1 MNALRTSRTALL
13 AALVA
18 AGSAA
23 AQLPL
28 SVDTTF
34 RAGLPSQNVYSVL
47 PLADGKVI
55 ISGQLQFSDLPNQRA
70 GARLLPNG
78 LRDPSFNQGFLPMG
92 GKLTAWSNKYYS
104 GNGQGLRRFLMN
116 GSIDTDFNFIGQ
128 WQQISALQ
136 GGDYHVYSDGS
147 VLLGG
152 YYDIIDPAH
161 GYYQGVGYNLAWI
174 TAEGRLDTT
183 RTHRTGN
190 GAVFGIKEYPA
201 GTAGGLGG
209 KFLVHQWGTQYEGQP
224 VSKVIR
230 VHADG
235 SLDNS
240 FNAPIPWG
248 YIYDMLPLP
257 DGRAYIAGEYH
268 LENGTDRVQLVRLLP
283 DGSLDPSFN
292 NWLAFEID
300 TAHLATHPSVIDV
313 CELGS
318 GLLAL
323 AGDFNTVEGYAR
335 GGLCI
340 IDTTGQ
346 VVPFYADGAMCG
358 NYDYQMGMQTVTYGA
373 LSGITRAPS
382 GDYYIWGAY
391 HGYSDGTTN
400 DTLQRMVTRLHGG
413 EIGLGVVEAERQQP
427 VLGLSLAPNPA
438 DAWVAIDYDLLGAGS
453 GRLEVLDAL
462 GRRVHE
468 RALGGSKAQVVL
480 DTRPWG
486 EGLYTVRLT
495 DGNGR
500 MRSERLI
507 AR

>member
-1 MNALRTSRTALL
+1 MNALRKARMVLL
-13 AALVA
+13 AATMA
-18 AGSAA
+18 ASSAA
-23 AQLPL
+23 AQAPL
-28 SVDTTF
+28 SLDTTF
-34 RAGLPSQNVYSVL
+34 RMDLPAQNVYSLLTMPNGQLLISGNMRFPGETNVW
-47 PLADGKVI
+47 PLARINPDG
-55 ISGQLQFSDLPNQRA
+55 SRDLSFPFTYGGAKLTPWQDRYYVA
-70 GARLLPNG
+70 GSQTVRRLLPNG
-78 LRDPSFNQGFLPMG
+78 TLDNSFQHMNFDPYFS
-92 GKLTAWSNKYYS
+92 S
-104 GNGQGLRRFLMN
+104 
-116 GSIDTDFNFIGQ
+116 
-128 WQQISALQ
+128 LQ
-136 GGDYHVYSDGS
+136 GGDYHVYPDGR

-152 YYDIIDPAH
+152 YHTINAPH
-161 GYYQGVGYNLAWI
+161 LGYQGAYNLIWFYNN
-174 TAEGRLDTT
+174 GRLDTT

-190 GAVFGIKEYPA
+190 GVVWRIKEYPA